1 MSDLYEKHKEK
12 WFHENCISK
21 DDDRLSLPIVKFI
34 TFHVMWITNNDA
46 WGCSW
51 INLCSIS
58 RQS

>member
-1 MSDLYEKHKEK
+1 VIYMRSIRKNGFMK
-12 WFHENCISK
+12 NCISG

-34 TFHVMWITNNDA
+34 TFHVMCITNNDA